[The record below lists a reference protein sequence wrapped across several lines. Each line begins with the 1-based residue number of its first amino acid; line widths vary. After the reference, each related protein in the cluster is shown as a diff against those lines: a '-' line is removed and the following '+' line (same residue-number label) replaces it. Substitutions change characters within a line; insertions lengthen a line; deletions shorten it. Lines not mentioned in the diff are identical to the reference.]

1 MTHRSDSGS
10 QRRAVAHPSASLP
23 GPEVPELQAELA
35 RLRENLL
42 GGFGQGASTEQVQ
55 AHTRNRPAAT
65 PPPPPLKQAVQP
77 VADRPDTPFA
87 AAEGPPPGLSPTPA
101 VSVVAGFVLGVLA
114 TALLIRGPTRR

>member
-1 MTHRSDSGS
+1 MTHRSDNGS

-23 GPEVPELQAELA
+23 GPEVPEPQAELA
-35 RLRENLL
+35 RLRANLL

-77 VADRPDTPFA
+77 VADRPNTPFA

-114 TALLIRGPTRR
+114 TALLIRRPTRR

>member
-1 MTHRSDSGS
+1 MTHRSDNGS
-10 QRRAVAHPSASLP
+10 QRRAVVHPSASPP
-23 GPEVPELQAELA
+23 GPEVPEPQAELT

-77 VADRPDTPFA
+77 VADRPHTPFA
-87 AAEGPPPGLSPTPA
+87 AAEGPPPALSPTPA

-114 TALLIRGPTRR
+114 TALLIRGPT